1 MARLLSRRWRSRL
14 GKAFRRYFVNTVF
27 DSTFVVMGIVVGSAI
42 APDAAV
48 RTVVSTMFAAS
59 LALGISTGTSVY
71 EAEKVESDIRLRD
84 LEAAMLRE
92 LTDTE
97 AERSLEVSR
106 YLVVLVNV
114 LAPLAVFALTATPFF
129 LGSALS
135 GVLPAAYVSI
145 AIAIAILFAVGLHLG
160 RLSGSHVLLK
170 GLRMALIGLATFGA
184 IWYLGTLFP

>member
-1 MARLLSRRWRSRL
+1 M

-27 DSTFVVMGIVVGSAI
+27 DSTFVVMGIVVGSAL

-97 AERSLEVSR
+97 AERRLEVSR
-106 YLVVLVNV
+106 YLVVAVNV
-114 LAPLAVFALTATPFF
+114 LAPLAVFAATATPFF
-129 LGSALS
+129 LGGALEA
-135 GVLPAAYVSI
+135 VLPAAYVSI
-145 AIAIAILFAVGLHLG
+145 AIALTILFIVGAHLG

-184 IWYLGTLFP
+184 IWYLGTLF